1 MAWKPHD
8 VRPVFDLQ
16 SDDNPLTFKTN
27 TVRRPHLPPIDT
39 EPPTMRITSLVLS
52 TFLSLDLDNVSAFS
66 PSRSFR
72 PAAAI
77 NADAHI
83 TYNGITS
90 TSALHAIGLGPG
102 EDEQSSSVAIAEQP
116 AVAEVEID
124 HEQYRTSRLSKIDEQ
139 CDEWY
144 GALLGTSD
152 ETTYLG
158 DVSVEARKRILTL
171 PELKKAVSSEVFFR
185 FTRR

>member
-1 MAWKPHD
+1 
-8 VRPVFDLQ
+8 
-16 SDDNPLTFKTN
+16 
-27 TVRRPHLPPIDT
+27 
-39 EPPTMRITSLVLS
+39 MRITSLVLS

-72 PAAAI
+72 PAAATK
-77 NADAHI
+77 ADVQDAPI
-83 TYNGITS
+83 TCGKTS
-90 TSALHAIGLGPG
+90 TLALHAIGLGPG
-102 EDEQSSSVAIAEQP
+102 EDEQSSSVTIAEQP

-139 CDEWY
+139 CDEWF

-152 ETTYLG
+152 ETTHLG

-171 PELKKAVSSEVFFR
+171 PELKKAVSSEVFFYIS
-185 FTRR
+185 TRISILVMKWCTNLHVPFKCQ